1 VLMSNMMCGRGYS
14 LKWNSNISQ
23 IHVSFSIVPN
33 FLGFPLLKLISLCN
47 PSGLVM
53 LMLPN
58 LFTFQV
64 FSKLSEQRFPSEL
77 ELQELIGNRLQDYKF
92 GENQESQFGEDLDS
106 QSVENLDSQYG
117 ENLEFQ
123 FEENPEEV
131 SYLR

>member
-1 VLMSNMMCGRGYS
+1 MPTLNMMCRRGYS
-14 LKWNSNISQ
+14 LESNSNINQ
-23 IHVSFSIVPN
+23 IHLLFPSVPN
-33 FLGFPLLKLISLCN
+33 FLSFPLLKLISLCT
-47 PSGLVM
+47 PSGLVV
-53 LMLPN
+53 LMLTD

-92 GENQESQFGEDLDS
+92 GESPESQFGEDLDS
-106 QSVENLDSQYG
+106 QSVENLDSQSG

-123 FEENPEEV
+123 SEENPEEV